1 MARLFEEH
9 RLRAVQSLN
18 GPWRFLA
25 DPEDQG
31 KQEKW
36 QAGLPSSCTVAVP
49 SVWNTQQELQ
59 SYEGVAWYEKEFFT
73 AGGCLRFCFGA
84 VMTEAWVYFDGAL
97 LGTHYGGFT
106 QFDFI
111 LPEVEQGAHRLS
123 VRVDNRFSDTSI
135 PQKKVD
141 WYHYG
146 GIVRDVTV
154 ETLYGISVLN
164 YRLEYTLSEDL
175 TRAVC
180 TPVVEL
186 YNTKRRSA
194 EDTLFVSLDGVT
206 ATQMEVKVRGHKRE
220 SFKLPT
226 FSVKNIRLWD
236 IGCPN
241 LYMLCVRSETDDLYD
256 RVGFRMIQMENGRPT
271 LNHRPIEFRGVC
283 RHEEHPD
290 WGFAFPFGLMKK
302 DIDLILGLGCNAIRG
317 TYYPNSQ
324 EFMDLLDETGLLF
337 WSEIPIWGSGFSTEA
352 LGNPAVVER
361 GLVMHREMIK
371 YYYNH
376 PCIVMWGMHNDI
388 NTETDEALRM
398 TQLYYA
404 FLKERGGNRL
414 VVYATHEPMTDICLK
429 LTDMICIDRTYGWHT
444 CYKDGKQELFLE
456 DFIERMAA
464 LGIADKPMVMSRF
477 GISAISGYHDIGA
490 SVWSEESQ
498 NKLVSRGIQTC
509 FSHPK
514 MVGGFVFQLFDT
526 RTYPQAAINR
536 ARGFNNKGML
546 TEHRKPKLSYYTVQQ
561 LYRTR
566 AKKAPE
572 TNKTPEKL

>member
-25 DPEDQG
+25 DPLDLG
-31 KQEKW
+31 KQQKW
-36 QAGLPSSCTVAVP
+36 QNGLSNACTVAVP

-59 SYEGVAWYEKEFFT
+59 SYEGVAWYEKDFYT

-111 LPEVEQGAHRLS
+111 LPDVEQGAHRLS

-146 GIVRDVTV
+146 GIVRDVSV

-164 YRLEYTLSEDL
+164 CRLEYTLSEDL

-186 YNTKRRSA
+186 FNTKRRSS
-194 EDTLFVSLDGVT
+194 EDTLTVALDGTDVT
-206 ATQMEVKVRGHKRE
+206 RMEVKVRGHKRE
-220 SFKLPT
+220 SVKLPS
-226 FSVKNIRLWD
+226 FSVKSIRLWD
-236 IGCPN
+236 IGHPN
-241 LYMLCVRSETDDLYD
+241 LYTLCVHSETDDLYD
-256 RVGFRMIQMENGRPT
+256 RVGFRLIKVENGKPT
-271 LNHRPIEFRGVC
+271 LNGRPIEFRGVC

-302 DIDLILGLGCNAIRG
+302 DIDLILGLRCNAIRG

-324 EFMDLLDETGLLF
+324 EFVDLLDESGILF
-337 WSEIPIWGSGFSTEA
+337 WSEIPIWGNGFSTEA

-361 GLVMHREMIK
+361 GMVMHREMVK

-388 NTETDEALRM
+388 NTETDEARRM
-398 TQLYYA
+398 TRLYHD
-404 FLKERGGNRL
+404 FLRERGGNRL
-414 VVYATHEPMTDICLK
+414 VVFATHEPLTDICLQFS
-429 LTDMICIDRTYGWHT
+429 DIICIDRTYGWHT
-444 CYKDGKQELFLE
+444 CYKDGPEELFWA
-456 DFIERMAA
+456 DFVQRMEE
-464 LGIADKPMVMSRF
+464 LGISDKPVIMSRF

-498 NKLVSRGIQTC
+498 NKLAACCIRTLR
-509 FSHPK
+509 SHPK

-546 TEHRKPKLSYYTVQQ
+546 TEHRKPKLSYYTVQR
-561 LYRTR
+561 LYR
-566 AKKAPE
+566 AWAEDEKQSME
-572 TNKTPEKL
+572 EKTK